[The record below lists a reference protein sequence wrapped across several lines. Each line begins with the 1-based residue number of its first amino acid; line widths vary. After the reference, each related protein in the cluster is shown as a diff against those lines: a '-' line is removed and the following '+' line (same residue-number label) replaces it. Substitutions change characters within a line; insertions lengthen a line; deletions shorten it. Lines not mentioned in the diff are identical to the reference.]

1 MDLFVITSLIVGSLA
16 ALGLASARWGIDSRD
31 LIADDHRR

>member
-1 MDLFVITSLIVGSLA
+1 MDLILITSLIVSGLA

-31 LIADDHRR
+31 RLADDHRR

>member
-1 MDLFVITSLIVGSLA
+1 MDLLVITSLVVCILA
-16 ALGLASARWGIDSRD
+16 ALGLASARWGVDSRD

>member
-1 MDLFVITSLIVGSLA
+1 MDLLLITSLIVSGLT

-31 LIADDHRR
+31 LITDDRRR

>member
-1 MDLFVITSLIVGSLA
+1 MDLLVITSLIVSTLV
-16 ALGLASARWGIDSRD
+16 ALGVATTRWGVDSRD

>member
-1 MDLFVITSLIVGSLA
+1 MDLLVITSLVVSILA
-16 ALGLASARWGIDSRD
+16 ALGLASARWGVDSRD